1 MLHFLYASLPGM
13 YVTGKLR
20 LSTADPNSAFD
31 RLQKEYHCQHK
42 NVSRP
47 DRPDPKKSPKNLHC
61 PALMTIA
68 LLKDNLVQSTK

>member
-1 MLHFLYASLPGM
+1 MYVIGRLCISAPDPILHFAC
-13 YVTGKLR
+13 
-20 LSTADPNSAFD
+20 
-31 RLQKEYHCQHK
+31 LQKEYHCQHK

-68 LLKDNLVQSTK
+68 LLKDNLIQSTK